1 MYLASIAGSDLPHPG
16 EKLYS
21 SDFGEQACGT
31 VVNAARSPEG
41 GHDVLAVIQ
50 IASAEKNDV
59 RWKSREGSALK
70 FLSLPYVVGIPD
82 A

>member
-1 MYLASIAGSDLPHPG
+1 
-16 EKLYS
+16 
-21 SDFGEQACGT
+21 
-31 VVNAARSPEG
+31 
-41 GHDVLAVIQ
+41 VLAVIQ